1 MSSAARAQISTPP
14 EGRDRFFQYFKPRL
28 RIVFSRGGTHE
39 DYANLVVDRIEPCLG
54 LWIERLGF
62 EKTVEVPEG
71 DHVGFVILQ
80 KDEAEVM
87 LQTLEGVRND
97 LNTKPEL
104 GNGSSTLFIE
114 VSNFADLR
122 NRVAGLQIAVPE
134 RVTFYGMREIGIN
147 HAGHLLIF
155 ASKEEAQHA

>member
-1 MSSAARAQISTPP
+1 M
-14 EGRDRFFQYFKPRL
+14 
-28 RIVFSRGGTHE
+28 
-39 DYANLVVDRIEPCLG
+39 DRIEPCLG